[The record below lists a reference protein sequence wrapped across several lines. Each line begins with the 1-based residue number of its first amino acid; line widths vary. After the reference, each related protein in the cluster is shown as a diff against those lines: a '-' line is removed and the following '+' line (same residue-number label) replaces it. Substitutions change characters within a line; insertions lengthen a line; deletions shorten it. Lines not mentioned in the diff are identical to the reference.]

1 VANALEGILDTFT
14 TLDDNYSLLRAAC
27 RTQAARD
34 QLAAKYSAAE
44 AAYQKAANQVL
55 SDDEATVA
63 VLNTQLTS
71 VNKQIQQAVAEM
83 GDMSKVI
90 DHITQALSLGAQLL
104 AKAGV

>member
-1 VANALEGILDTFT
+1 MANALQGILDTFT
-14 TLDDNYSLLRAAC
+14 SLDDNYALLLAAC
-27 RTQAARD
+27 RTKAARD
-34 QLAAKYSAAE
+34 QLAAQYSAAE

-71 VNKQIQQAVAEM
+71 VNKQLRKAVAEM

-90 DHITQALSLGAQLL
+90 GQIAQALSLGAQLM
-104 AKAGV
+104 AKAGI